1 MAMNRPDARRV
12 QLEHEYSMALRDCVA
27 GGGDGALA
35 HASQL
40 GRVAAGT
47 GIGVAELAAIHDTAL
62 REVLG
67 SAAPPPVADQFLA
80 EALSPFDTTH
90 RGYRE
95 ANEHLESVVRELE
108 AFSYS
113 VSHDLR
119 APLRTISAF
128 TQALA
133 EDLRHQLDD
142 TARDHLRRVLAAAAR
157 MSDLIDALLELSLIS
172 RTPLGRHEVDLTAV
186 AWAVIDEQRR
196 RESTRSVVV
205 SVTPG
210 LVADA
215 DGRLVRI
222 LLDNLIGNAWKF
234 TAKIEDARIEVGAEQ
249 HAGQTV
255 FFVRDNGA
263 GFDMACVD
271 RLFKPF
277 QRLHHEREYAG
288 TGIGLATVKRIVDR
302 HGGRIWADSEPGSGA
317 CFYFTLP
324 GSIDLIERHIERS
337 V

>member
-1 MAMNRPDARRV
+1 MNRPDARRA
-12 QLEHEYSMALRDCVA
+12 QLEHEYSAALRECVA
-27 GGGDGALA
+27 GRGDGSLA
-35 HASQL
+35 HANQL
-40 GRVAAGT
+40 GRMAAGT

-67 SAAPPPVADQFLA
+67 PSAPPPEADQFLA
-80 EALSPFDTTH
+80 EALSPFDSTH
-90 RGYRE
+90 RGFRE
-95 ANEHLESVVRELE
+95 ANERLESAVRELE

-157 MSDLIDALLELSLIS
+157 MSDLIDALLELSRIS
-172 RTPLGRHEVDLTAV
+172 RTPLGRHSVDMTAV
-186 AWAVIDEQRR
+186 AWAVIDEQRK
-196 RESTRSVVV
+196 RESTRDVVATV
-205 SVTPG
+205 APG
-210 LVADA
+210 LVTDA

-234 TAKIEDARIEVGAEQ
+234 TAKIDDARVDVGVEQ
-249 HAGQTV
+249 RDGESV

-263 GFDMACVD
+263 GFDMAYVD

-288 TGIGLATVKRIVDR
+288 TGIGLATVKRIIDR
-302 HGGRIWADSEPGSGA
+302 HGGRIWADSAPGAGA

-324 GSIDLIERHIERS
+324 G
-337 V
+337 